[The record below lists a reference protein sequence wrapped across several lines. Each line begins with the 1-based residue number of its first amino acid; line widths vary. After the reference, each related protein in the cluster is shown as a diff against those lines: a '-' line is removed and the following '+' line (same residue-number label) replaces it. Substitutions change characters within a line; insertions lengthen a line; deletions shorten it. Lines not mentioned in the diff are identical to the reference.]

1 MNAKT
6 ALPVFILSAASA
18 LLVSFFGF
26 ANDPPTVNK
35 PQPIEV
41 DGLHNV
47 FRINDNL
54 FSGNSPDGDASFES
68 LKKLGVKT
76 IISVDGATPDVE
88 RAKKFGMRYVHAP
101 IGYNAVPDEKAL
113 VVIKAL
119 RELDGPFYLHC
130 HHGKHRGPA
139 VAAIAAM
146 CMDDKCSTE
155 QALEVMKTAG
165 TDPKYKGLFK
175 SVKEFKPPTDAQ
187 LAALPKD
194 LPEVVKPADIVQ
206 AMVAIDFHFENLKK
220 SRGAGWKTP
229 ADSPDVEPPH
239 EALQLWEHYVELKR
253 QPDTAKRPDDF
264 RQWLDEAEAAAKDME
279 QLLRAGKTGNLDK
292 DAVEK
297 TFRRVSANC
306 AHCHAKYRDE

>member
-6 ALPVFILSAASA
+6 AILASTLLAATA
-18 LLVSFFGF
+18 LLVSFVGF
-26 ANDPPTVNK
+26 ANDPPPNK
-35 PQPIEV
+35 PQHIEV

-47 FRINDNL
+47 FRVNDKL
-54 FSGNSPDGDASFES
+54 FSGNSPDGDTSFES

-76 IISVDGATPDVE
+76 IISVDGAAPDLE

-101 IGYNAVPDEKAL
+101 IGYNAVPDDKAHL
-113 VVIKAL
+113 IIKAL

-130 HHGKHRGPA
+130 HHGRHRGPA
-139 VAAIAAM
+139 VAAIAAIYL
-146 CMDDKCSTE
+146 DNCSTE
-155 QALEVMKTAG
+155 QALEVMKAAG
-165 TDPKYKGLFK
+165 TDPKYKGLFR
-175 SVKEFKPPTDAQ
+175 SVREFKPPTDAQ
-187 LAALPKD
+187 LAALPKE

-220 SRGAGWKTP
+220 SRGAGWKAP

-264 RQWLDEAEAAAKDME
+264 RKWLDEAEAAAKDLE
-279 QLLRAGKTGNLDK
+279 QLLRAGKAGNLDK

-297 TFRRVSANC
+297 TFRRISANC
-306 AHCHAKYRDE
+306 THCHAKYRDE